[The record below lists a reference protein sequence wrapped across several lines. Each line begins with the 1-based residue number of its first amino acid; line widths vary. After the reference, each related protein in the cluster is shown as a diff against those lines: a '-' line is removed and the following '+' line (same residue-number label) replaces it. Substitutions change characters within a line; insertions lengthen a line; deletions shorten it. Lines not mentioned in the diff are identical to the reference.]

1 MSNFDPLKKDIED
14 PFNKPKQPYPSK
26 ADILGG
32 KDIGDDDNP
41 EHYFDYISSSEGL
54 HLKKYFDK
62 RGWSI
67 GYGHFIREGEHFD
80 KGISKEKAME
90 LYRSDTTEKLN
101 YVKKDIGKKEWD
113 RLPRKVKGALVDL
126 DYRGDYRGSTNFKR
140 LFKEGKYIEAA
151 TELEVH
157 EEARQN
163 KGIAKRI
170 ARNADVIRSFGI
182 NLKDYN
188 EQLKQEGPKEPF
200 SEFLNEVHRQ
210 LGSK

>member
-1 MSNFDPLKKDIED
+1 
-14 PFNKPKQPYPSK
+14 
-26 ADILGG
+26 
-32 KDIGDDDNP
+32 
-41 EHYFDYISSSEGL
+41 
-54 HLKKYFDK
+54 
-62 RGWSI
+62 
-67 GYGHFIREGEHFD
+67 
-80 KGISKEKAME
+80 ME